1 MNLLII
7 GNGFDLAH
15 DLPTQYKDFLKFV
28 NLTNA
33 ILDDDLDTIKNIE
46 NSDGNDNKEIK
57 KTKDFKEFINSLIDK
72 ENFKYIE
79 ELHKLSIDNLW
90 INYFTKYLSDNKLSL
105 NKNWIDFE
113 TEISNFVKRLE
124 SLSKTKQIYLI
135 KHYDKAINNDVPRFE
150 APYSDI
156 VYLENLVPNI
166 TKEEY
171 AYPNRE
177 SYCLVSIDFF
187 EDLKEKLIEDL
198 KNLIRSLEI
207 YLSLYVNN
215 LETNLRIPEIF
226 KMRDKINYVL
236 SFNYTNTFER
246 LYARP
251 DVCKVF
257 YDYIHGKANIE
268 NTVDDCQLV
277 LGIDEYLDEE
287 ERNKNID
294 FIQYKKYFQRIYKK
308 TGLIHVSWLKSF
320 NDCYNITRNEDLKE
334 INIHIV
340 GHSLDITDKD
350 ILKNIIMFDKQ
361 ENHDNK
367 PTIPVNVTIY
377 DHNKKSNAS
386 HIANLVRV
394 ITQEELIKG
403 VYGEDGKNPKIV
415 FKHQHESIA
424 LYRHITQA
432 AHNDYLDEPGEKENI
447 QSDLDEMD
455 SWDNEE

>member
-28 NLTNA
+28 NLANA

-46 NSDGNDNKEIK
+46 ISDGNDNKEIK

-150 APYSDI
+150 APSSDI

-177 SYCLVSIDFF
+177 SYCLVPIDFF

-207 YLSLYVNN
+207 YLSLYINN
-215 LETNLRIPEIF
+215 LDTDLRIPEISNI
-226 KMRDKINYVL
+226 RYNIDHVL

-246 LYARP
+246 LYAKSN
-251 DVCKVF
+251 VE
-257 YDYIHGKANIE
+257 YDYIHGKAILDN
-268 NTVDDCQLV
+268 DADSCQLI
-277 LGIDEYLDEE
+277 LGIDEYLDEN
-287 ERNKNID
+287 ERNENIE
-294 FIQYKKYFQRIYKK
+294 FIQYKKYFQRIYKR
-308 TGLIHVSWLKSF
+308 TGRKYKDWLKKID
-320 NDCYNITRNEDLKE
+320 NYNRTSGHYHGKDN
-334 INIHIV
+334 INIYIL

-350 ILKNIIMFDKQ
+350 ILKDLIMYNKK
-361 ENHDNK
+361 DNPK
-367 PTIPVNVTIY
+367 KEITSVKVTIF
-377 DHNKKSNAS
+377 DHNQKATAS

-394 ITQEELIKG
+394 ITQDELIDS
-403 VYGEDGKNPKIV
+403 VYSKDKNDPRIV
-415 FKHQHESIA
+415 FKPQSPSIN
-424 LYRHITQA
+424 I
-432 AHNDYLDEPGEKENI
+432 NDTED
-447 QSDLDEMD
+447 Q
-455 SWDNEE
+455 